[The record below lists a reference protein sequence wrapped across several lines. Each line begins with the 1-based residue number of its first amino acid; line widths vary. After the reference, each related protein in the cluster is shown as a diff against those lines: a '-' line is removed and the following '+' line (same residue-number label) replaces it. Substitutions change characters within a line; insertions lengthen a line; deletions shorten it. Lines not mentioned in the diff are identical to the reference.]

1 MFRAARAYLL
11 RILLNLLRN
20 MSDNT
25 LCKNILLKQ
34 YTNPFEKNTKSINFV
49 HTVRD
54 IFSTYFLQHFFTVSP
69 TELDAID
76 DRFIIFKNFLR
87 HSILKKHYDN
97 DFDNINIDEQYFFKG
112 IMQKK
117 AKFNKL
123 PCIKD

>member
-1 MFRAARAYLL
+1 MQKYFVKIVYYSFWKKYKKYKFCAHCLRYLF
-11 RILLNLLRN
+11 NLLF
-20 MSDNT
+20 T
-25 LCKNILLKQ
+25 
-34 YTNPFEKNTKSINFV
+34 T
-49 HTVRD
+49 
-54 IFSTYFLQHFFTVSP
+54 FFTISP

-117 AKFNKL
+117 SQ
-123 PCIKD
+123 I